1 VDIRSIDRSAIS
13 GAGWLHRISPVA
25 KLLAFVMLLA
35 AVVTTWNAFVA
46 AALLALVAAVTVSA
60 RINLRLA
67 FTLAAYPGFFA
78 LLFALASA
86 GDALTGAVFVL
97 KAVTAALAA
106 VTVVLTTPYPQIFA
120 PVQRVVPG
128 IVGDALLMTYRT
140 LFLLLGKFGDLVRA
154 VRLRSGLRGT
164 HPVRMAR
171 ATTTALGSLLLY
183 GLDLA
188 QRDYDVMRLRGYSG
202 RMRVH
207 LPRSTDTRGDIALVL
222 GSGVALAVSIAWRA
236 GWRGLNPYS
245 WLVPLPAVAL
255 LGIAALL
262 RAATRSRTTQEA

>member
-1 VDIRSIDRSAIS
+1 MDIRSIDRSAIS
-13 GAGWLHRISPVA
+13 DLGWLHRVSPISKLVA
-25 KLLAFVMLLA
+25 FAMVLA
-35 AVVTTWNAFVA
+35 AVVVTWNAFVVFG
-46 AALLALVAAVTVSA
+46 LLALVAAATASA
-60 RINLRLA
+60 RVDARLA
-67 FTLAAYPGFFA
+67 FGLAAYPAFFA

-86 GDALTGAVFVL
+86 GDPLTGSVFVL
-97 KAVTAALAA
+97 KAVAAALAS

-154 VRLRSGLRGT
+154 VRLRAGLRGT

-207 LPRSTDTRGDIALVL
+207 LPRSRDRRADAALLAAGIA
-222 GSGVALAVSIAWRA
+222 ALAASIAWRV
-236 GWRGLNPYS
+236 GWRSLNPYS
-245 WLVPLPAVAL
+245 WLAPLPVLAL
-255 LGIAALL
+255 LVVAALF
-262 RAATRSRTTQEA
+262 RTVIANRTTQEA